1 MTDAVLFWLLVE
13 VIGLLALPAARVLF
27 GRLPGG
33 GLAFSRPLGLLL
45 AVYPAWLLASVHLV
59 GYGRAT
65 VFVGLGLLAAV
76 FLAWSLPRL
85 PSLLQPGATNAALRT
100 TPVRLWLA
108 GELIF
113 TIGFFGWTL
122 VRSYS
127 PDVWQTEKPMDMAFV
142 NSVNRAEWFP
152 PRDPWLSGAPLNYY
166 YYGHYLVAFGVRAT
180 GIDPVSGFNLG
191 LALFFALTL
200 ATVFALA
207 SALYLAASAAGAPRR
222 SPVAVGVAGAILTV
236 LLGNLAG
243 GVQYLQHP
251 GQIGLYDWWSPSRVI
266 PGTANEFPVFSFLLG
281 DLHAHVLAV
290 PFTLLAIA
298 LALRLALNGP
308 HLRLNLRAG
317 VELLLAALA
326 VGVLY
331 PLNSLDFPVAAV
343 LVLGGLALWATRRGT
358 TGRVRARAAVW
369 FAIWAAA
376 GVLLYLPFWI
386 HFSPAVHGLGIV
398 GEHQPFRLF
407 ARDEL
412 LVYGLFLW
420 VIAAAYLH
428 RAARVPLKYLAWGS
442 VAATFILVLL
452 APRHYAGLALLLAL
466 AAFAAYMAFDPGHS
480 QPYRFVWLLVGAGL
494 GAIAIGEVVFLRD
507 FFVGTSSYRF
517 NTVFKFGYDAW
528 FLLALAATCIV
539 FWSRAWMGRRTRFLW
554 LGGLAALVA
563 LSLAYPVLGGYS
575 RSRGFASS
583 PSLDGDRWL
592 TQRDPG
598 DLAAIAWLRSLQG
611 DPTVLETV
619 GSDFD
624 FEGRGRISV
633 YTGLPTVIQ
642 WPGHEVQWG
651 HDPGGRAADVQRIY
665 RSTDLEKAR
674 SLLKRY
680 GVRYVVVGGLER
692 QDYPAAALA
701 KFEKLGRPSFRAAGT
716 VVYETDPG

>member
-13 VIGLLALPAARVLF
+13 VIGLLALPAGRVLF

-45 AVYPAWLLASVHLV
+45 AAYPAWLLASVHLV

-65 VFVGLGLLAAV
+65 VVGGLVLLAAL
-76 FLAWSLPRL
+76 FIAWSLPRL
-85 PSLLQPGATNAALRT
+85 HSLIQPGAARAAVRT

-108 GELIF
+108 GEVIF
-113 TIGFFGWTL
+113 TIGFFGWAL
-122 VRSYS
+122 VRAYS

-142 NSVNRAEWFP
+142 NSVNRTEWFP
-152 PRDPWLSGAPLNYY
+152 PHDPWLSGASLNYY
-166 YYGHYLVAFGVRAT
+166 YYGHYLVAFVIRAT
-180 GIDPVSGFNLG
+180 GIDSVSGFNLG
-191 LALFFALTL
+191 LALLFALTL
-200 ATVFALA
+200 STVFALA
-207 SALYLAASAAGAPRR
+207 SALYLAASRAGAPRR
-222 SPVAVGVAGAILTV
+222 SPVVVGVAGAVLTV

-251 GQIGLYDWWSPSRVI
+251 DQVGVYDWWSPSRVI

-298 LALRLALNGP
+298 LALRLALYGP
-308 HLRLNLRAG
+308 ELRLNLRAG

-343 LVLGGLALWATRRGT
+343 LVLGGLALWATRRGS
-358 TGRVRARAAVW
+358 TGRVRIRAAAW
-369 FAIWAAA
+369 FAIWVAA

-398 GEHQPFRLF
+398 GEHQSFGLF

-428 RAARVPLKYLAWGS
+428 RAVRVSVKYLAWGS
-442 VAATFILVLL
+442 VAAIFVLVLL
-452 APRHYAGLALLLAL
+452 APRNYAGLALLLAL
-466 AAFAAYMAFDPGHS
+466 AAFAVYVAFDTGRS
-480 QPYRFVWLLVGAGL
+480 QPYRFVWLLVAAGL
-494 GAIAIGEVVFLRD
+494 AAIAIGEVVYLRD

-517 NTVFKFGYDAW
+517 NTVFKFGYHAW
-528 FLLALAATCIV
+528 FLLALAATCIA

-554 LGGLAALVA
+554 LAGLTALVA
-563 LSLAYPVLGGYS
+563 LSLAYPVLGAYS

-583 PSLDGDRWL
+583 PTLDGDRWL
-592 TQRDPG
+592 AQKDPG
-598 DLAAIAWLRSLQG
+598 DRAAIAWLRSLQG

-624 FEGRGRISV
+624 FAGRGRIST

-651 HDPGGRAADVQRIY
+651 HDPGGRARDVKRIY
-665 RSTDLEKAR
+665 RSTDLETAR
-674 SLLKRY
+674 SLLERY

-701 KFEKLGRPSFRAAGT
+701 KFKKLGKPSFRAAGT

>member
-1 MTDAVLFWLLVE
+1 MTDAVLFWLLAE
-13 VIGLLALPAARVLF
+13 VIGLLAIPAGRALF

-76 FLAWSLPRL
+76 FLGWSLPRL
-85 PSLLQPGATNAALRT
+85 QPLLQTGALRAALRT

-113 TIGFFGWTL
+113 TIGFFGWAL

-152 PRDPWLSGAPLNYY
+152 PHDPWLSGASLNYY
-166 YYGHYLVAFGVRAT
+166 YYGHYLVAYAVRAT

-207 SALYLAASAAGAPRR
+207 SALYLAASRVGAPRR
-222 SPVAVGVAGAILTV
+222 SPVVVGVAGVVVTV
-236 LLGNLAG
+236 LLGNIAG

-251 GQIGLYDWWSPSRVI
+251 GQTGLYDWWSPSRVI

-290 PFTLLAIA
+290 PFTLLSIA
-298 LALRLALNGP
+298 LALQLALRGP
-308 HLRLNLRAG
+308 QLKLNLRAG

-331 PLNSLDFPVAAV
+331 PLNSLDFPVAGV
-343 LVLGGLALWATRRGT
+343 LILGGLALWATRRGI
-358 TGRVRARAAVW
+358 TGRVRIRAAVW

-428 RAARVPLKYLAWGS
+428 RAARVPFKYLAWGS
-442 VAATFILVLL
+442 VAATVLLVLL
-452 APRHYAGLALLLAL
+452 ASRHYAGLALLLAL
-466 AAFAAYMAFDPGHS
+466 AAFAAYMAFDPGRS
-480 QPYRFVWLLVGAGL
+480 QPVPVRLAARGGGAGSDCDRRGRLPPRLLRRHVLVPLQHRIQVRLRRLVPARPGRDLHRLLEPGLDGSANPVPLAQRARRL
-494 GAIAIGEVVFLRD
+494 GRLVRRL
-507 FFVGTSSYRF
+507 
-517 NTVFKFGYDAW
+517 
-528 FLLALAATCIV
+528 
-539 FWSRAWMGRRTRFLW
+539 SRAGRVLPVPRLRVVAQPRRRTVARAE
-554 LGGLAALVA
+554 GSRRSCRDRLAALVERKPDRA
-563 LSLAYPVLGGYS
+563 RDSGLGLRLRGSGAHLGLHRPAHSDPVAG
-575 RSRGFASS
+575 
-583 PSLDGDRWL
+583 
-592 TQRDPG
+592 
-598 DLAAIAWLRSLQG
+598 
-611 DPTVLETV
+611 
-619 GSDFD
+619 
-624 FEGRGRISV
+624 
-633 YTGLPTVIQ
+633 
-642 WPGHEVQWG
+642 
-651 HDPGGRAADVQRIY
+651 
-665 RSTDLEKAR
+665 AR
-674 SLLKRY
+674 S
-680 GVRYVVVGGLER
+680 
-692 QDYPAAALA
+692 PM
-701 KFEKLGRPSFRAAGT
+701 GT
-716 VVYETDPG
+716 

>member
-1 MTDAVLFWLLVE
+1 VTDAALFWLLVE
-13 VIGLLALPAARVLF
+13 VIGLLALPAGRALF

-76 FLAWSLPRL
+76 FLVWSVPRF
-85 PSLLQPGATNAALRT
+85 PSLLRAGAARAALRT

-113 TIGFFGWTL
+113 TIGFFGWAL

-142 NSVNRAEWFP
+142 NSVNRTEWFP
-152 PRDPWLSGAPLNYY
+152 PHDPWLSGAPLNYY
-166 YYGHYLVAFGVRAT
+166 YYGHYLVASVVRAT
-180 GIDPVSGFNLG
+180 GIDSVSGFNLG

-200 ATVFALA
+200 STVFALA
-207 SALYLAASAAGAPRR
+207 SALYLAATRAGAPRR
-222 SPVAVGVAGAILTV
+222 SPVAVGVVGAVLTV
-236 LLGNLAG
+236 VLGNLAG

-251 GQIGLYDWWSPSRVI
+251 DHVGQYDWWSPSRVI

-290 PFTLLAIA
+290 PFMLLAIA
-298 LALRLALNGP
+298 LALRLALSGP
-308 HLRLNLRAG
+308 RLAFDLRSA
-317 VELLLAALA
+317 VELVLAALA

-331 PLNSLDFPVAAV
+331 PLNSLDFPVAVV

-358 TGRVRARAAVW
+358 RGRIRVGAAAW
-369 FAIWAAA
+369 FGIWVAA

-398 GEHQPFRLF
+398 GEHQSFGAF

-428 RAARVPLKYLAWGS
+428 RAARVRLKYLAWGV
-442 VAATFILVLL
+442 VAAVFVLVLL
-452 APRHYAGLALLLAL
+452 APRHYAGMTLLLAL
-466 AAFAAYMAFDPGHS
+466 AAFATYIAFDPSRS
-480 QPYRFVWLLVGAGL
+480 QPYRFVWLLVAAGL
-494 GAIAIGEVVFLRD
+494 GAIAVGEVMYLRD
-507 FFVGTSSYRF
+507 FFAGTSSYRF
-517 NTVFKFGYDAW
+517 NTVFKFGYHAW
-528 FLLALAATCIV
+528 FLLALAASCIV
-539 FWSRAWMGRRTRFLW
+539 FWSRAWMGRRVRVLW
-554 LGGLAALVA
+554 LGGLTALVA

-575 RSRGFASS
+575 RSQGFASS
-583 PSLDGDRWL
+583 PSLDGDGWL
-592 TQRDPG
+592 ARNHPG
-598 DLAAIAWLRSLQG
+598 DPAAIAWLRSLQG

-619 GSDFD
+619 GADFD
-624 FEGRGRISV
+624 FDGRGRIST

-651 HDPGGRAADVQRIY
+651 HDPGPRTRDVQRIY
-665 RSTDLEKAR
+665 RTTDLRIAR
-674 SLLKRY
+674 SLLERY
-680 GVRYVVVGGLER
+680 RVRYVVVGGLER
-692 QDYPAAALA
+692 RDYPPAALA
-701 KFEKLGRPSFRAAGT
+701 KFDRLGRRSFQAGGT
-716 VVYETDPG
+716 VVYETRTG